1 MFVVFVSLKCQSM
14 AINIKSPGAEGGL
27 GKDSGS
33 PGTALGRISWE
44 EGRWERDG
52 RWGQKKG
59 CWVLGAE
66 LVSRPTGGRGTDYS
80 LQRAPTSFIARYTA
94 RPRRAEAF
102 PHPP

>member
-1 MFVVFVSLKCQSM
+1 MPKHGYKYQEPRCRGRAGERLW
-14 AINIKSPGAEGGL
+14 ITW
-27 GKDSGS
+27 DSTGED
-33 PGTALGRISWE
+33 LMGRGQVGE
-44 EGRWERDG
+44 RWEVG
-52 RWGQKKG
+52 TKEG
-59 CWVLGAE
+59 VLGAE